1 MKTLIK
7 RLLPKSLFLFYR
19 NKFSKYRNKN
29 TEEVF
34 TEIFNSN
41 QWSSS
46 ESISGVGSEIEQTKA
61 LIPAL
66 NNFLSDFRITS
77 VLDIPCGDFN
87 WMKKVDLSNITYTG
101 ADIVEDLIENNK
113 KQYGGRDDIEF
124 LVINLITDSLPKCDL
139 IIVRDCFVHLSYN
152 DISTAIKNIK
162 SSGCKYLL
170 TTTFLN
176 RSENRDIVTGNWRP
190 LNLQIKPFNFP
201 KPILVI
207 NENCTEG
214 NGDYKDKSMA
224 LWEIFSI

>member
-66 NNFLSDFRITS
+66 NNLLFDFRITS